1 MLPLIIAPHPLLRQ
15 VAAPI
20 DLSAGGLKLRSFVK
34 KMYKAMLHYDG
45 IGLAAPQVGQSVR
58 LMVMNTPGEPTV
70 YFNPEILKTSWRK
83 IVIEEGC
90 LSVPDVYGLVK
101 RPARIQ
107 VRYQTLMG
115 EIKQEWLDDLW
126 ARVYQHEV
134 DHLNGVL
141 FIDLTRDFLQGKEL
155 LNHYLGASAGTNK
168 NVKSYTRRR

>member
-1 MLPLIIAPHPLLRQ
+1 MLSLVIAPNKILRQ
-15 VAAPI
+15 VAKPI
-20 DLSAGGLKLRSFVK
+20 LPAAIGKWRKFAA
-34 KMYKAMLHYDG
+34 AMLATMIKNDG
-45 IGLAAPQVGQSVR
+45 LGLAAPQVEQSVR
-58 LMVMNTPGEPTV
+58 LMVMNTPGQPTV

-107 VRYQTLMG
+107 VRYQTIEG
-115 EIKQEWLDDLW
+115 ELRQEWLDDLW

>member
-20 DLSAGGLKLRSFVK
+20 DLSAGRLKLRSFVK

-45 IGLAAPQVGQSVR
+45 IGLAAPQVGQAFR
-58 LMVMNTPGEPTV
+58 LMVMNTPGEPTA

-83 IVIEEGC
+83 IIIEEGC

-101 RPARIQ
+101 RPTRVQ
-107 VRYQTLMG
+107 VRYQTIEG
-115 EIKQEWLDDLW
+115 ELKQAWLDGLW

-141 FIDLTRDFLQGKEL
+141 FIDKTKRFIKGAEL
-155 LNHYLGASAGTNK
+155 VEKYLNK
-168 NVKSYTRRR
+168 NINKF